1 MPYLVCDKCGSYY
14 ELQPNEAPMDFNDKC
29 ECGGNLKCV
38 QNLKDVDESQ
48 KICPNCGCVMG
59 DDDET
64 CPACNFELETQP
76 ITEKQLIFGFLWYLP
91 LISFFMTGTIIF
103 IGLSG
108 VIVLPLIFQS
118 QSTNI
123 YSDLGNILFFS
134 FFTIGMFIVVI
145 KSIERFRN
153 RYLKWYK
160 KENLNWSAIIV
171 SFLVTLVIGIFGG
184 RYLPDNVSLIGPVIG
199 GFVGGLIVGN
209 RYIDGIVN
217 GGIPTGIAA
226 FIGFPLL
233 VIIFGSQIPIII
245 NTPLGMS
252 LFVTLSI
259 AIPYFLLF
267 FIIGSIS
274 GIVGV
279 VIRKKWNS

>member
-1 MPYLVCDKCGSYY
+1 
-14 ELQPNEAPMDFNDKC
+14 
-29 ECGGNLKCV
+29 
-38 QNLKDVDESQ
+38 
-48 KICPNCGCVMG
+48 
-59 DDDET
+59 
-64 CPACNFELETQP
+64 
-76 ITEKQLIFGFLWYLP
+76 
-91 LISFFMTGTIIF
+91 
-103 IGLSG
+103 
-108 VIVLPLIFQS
+108 
-118 QSTNI
+118 
-123 YSDLGNILFFS
+123 
-134 FFTIGMFIVVI
+134 MFIVVI

>member
-14 ELQPNEAPMDFNDKC
+14 ELQQDESPEDFSNKC
-29 ECGGNLKCV
+29 ECGGNLEYV
-38 QNLKDVDESQ
+38 QNLKNENESQ
-48 KICPNCGCVMG
+48 KICPNCGNNIG

-64 CPACNFELETQP
+64 CQICGFELKTYSLPERR
-76 ITEKQLIFGFLWYLP
+76 LIFGFLWYIP
-91 LISFFMTGTIIF
+91 QISFFMALTIIF
-103 IGLSG
+103 IGLSV
-108 VIVLPLIFQS
+108 VIVPPLIFQP

-123 YSDLGNILFFS
+123 HSDLRIILILLFL
-134 FFTIGMFIVVI
+134 TIGTFIAVI
-145 KSIERFRN
+145 KLIERFYN
-153 RYLKWYK
+153 RYFKWYEK
-160 KENLNWSAIIV
+160 DNLNWIAIII
-171 SFLVTLVIGIFGG
+171 SFVVTLVIGVFGG
-184 RYLPDNVSLIGPVIG
+184 RYLPDNVSSIGPVVG
-199 GFVGGLIVGN
+199 GFVAGFMVGT

-245 NTPLGMS
+245 NTPLGIS
-252 LFVTLSI
+252 FFVTLSI

-279 VIRKKWNS
+279 AIRKKLR